1 MLTKEKIVNTLKASI
16 KDLREKYGFE
26 KIHLFGSYVNGT
38 PTEKSDIDLAVD
50 VKDKSFKKL
59 KNYINAIE
67 DLKSRLGK
75 EIDLIYID
83 PDCVNPIILKEIT
96 ERSITIE

>member
-1 MLTKEKIVNTLKASI
+1 MLTKEEIVNTLKASI

-26 KIHLFGSYVNGT
+26 RIHLFGSYVNGI

-50 VKDKSFKKL
+50 VRDRSFKKL

-67 DLKSRLGK
+67 DLKNKFNR
-75 EIDLIYID
+75 EIDLVYID
-83 PDCVNPIILKEIT
+83 QDCVNPIILKEIT